1 MTFTCEI
8 ERLCTLYGAN
18 ADDVMRSIWVDRRIN
33 NKSHLVPGLGGFDG
47 KCVPKDTYALAKFD
61 SENKSLFNT
70 LKKRGSAEIV
80 NKNLISAKQKNS
92 MRMRKN
98 KTSLSHKIISFI
110 GNLFFT
116 LILVS
121 FVIFAGIGI
130 SAIGW
135 EDDPIPRGEA
145 KFLDSSD
152 NTSAG
157 DIVFSTNVQFNS
169 TGIYTTSSHQCYSNG
184 EGGSDCS
191 TTYTNHIKYKSE
203 KTGFSVTQII

>member
-1 MTFTCEI
+1 M
-8 ERLCTLYGAN
+8 CTKRYVCIG
-18 ADDVMRSIWVDRRIN
+18 
-33 NKSHLVPGLGGFDG
+33 
-47 KCVPKDTYALAKFD
+47 AKFD

-135 EDDPIPRGEA
+135 EDDSLPRGEA

-191 TTYTNHIKYKSE
+191 TTYTNHIKYKSGE
-203 KTGFSVTQII
+203 NWFFSHSNNLNTCLNMTCDLIGEVQESGIIKVIDWRVVNE